1 MAFTANFFIYLIF
14 AFGGFLRF
22 GTNKPT
28 GNLIKFY
35 DSEHDV
41 DGAVEKVCVTII
53 WVLMAVQISTSYPL
67 LFNPMRRSLFE
78 IFGTTQDKVSPQVYT
93 IFTAAFVAL
102 TVVIALSDVNLTVV
116 MIFKGAICGVAL
128 CYLVPGVVILDRF
141 KIWNTVL
148 RTPSTPKRGPHFLR
162 GLKFQ
167 KMGKI

>member
-1 MAFTANFFIYLIF
+1 MN
-14 AFGGFLRF
+14 G
-22 GTNKPT
+22 PT
-28 GNLIKFY
+28 DLCA
-35 DSEHDV
+35 ERLE
-41 DGAVEKVCVTII
+41 EKKT
-53 WVLMAVQISTSYPL
+53 L
-67 LFNPMRRSLFE
+67 
-78 IFGTTQDKVSPQVYT
+78 
-93 IFTAAFVAL
+93 FTAAFVAL

-167 KMGKI
+167 KMGKICFSRLQKVLMFCTKFAMIS